1 MSIDVNEWDNNEED
15 DWRKDDFDD
24 NEVIELHLH
33 IEALQVR
40 VIRPQAYKSEKAW
53 KSLMA
58 QKVIGRWIRCWGF
71 IYKLIRA

>member
-1 MSIDVNEWDNNEED
+1 M
-15 DWRKDDFDD
+15 
-24 NEVIELHLH
+24 IEGKMTLMIMKWQNCILYV
-33 IEALQVR
+33 EALQVR

-58 QKVIGRWIRCWGF
+58 QKVIGRWIKCWGF